1 MNFENHDTTWGDK
14 HCGNINAMELDF
26 NTLDPTDPNQIL
38 PHTFIDKKGKIDV
51 RIYIANETV
60 IPGVSLD
67 LKIVFTAFYGKC

>member
-14 HCGNINAMELDF
+14 HCGSINAMELDF

-38 PHTFIDKKGKIDV
+38 PYTFIDKKGKIDV

-60 IPGVSLD
+60 IRGVSLD
-67 LKIVFTAFYGKC
+67 LKIVFTAFYSKF